1 MFEMITSWCME
12 NASVGDKSG
21 SREIGY
27 EAMAEVQITRVEVE
41 ECCGEEVV
49 DSR

>member
-1 MFEMITSWCME
+1 ME

-21 SREIGY
+21 SREVSY
-27 EAMAEVQITRVEVE
+27 EAMAEVQVARVEME
-41 ECCGEEVV
+41 ECCGEEDV